1 MIILQ
6 RLKDWFAKLPDKKKY
21 LELITAFLSIPVLLT
36 VLLTNVSQIKKT
48 SSQPKTESTTN
59 TPTKE
64 IIIREVTKI
73 IEPTTELVEACI
85 PEVGM
90 IAIQNPKDDEI
101 VTQNPFTIHIV
112 YTDDQYCPVVWAYR
126 INTSNWSGYTNKSID
141 IYNLEPGQKKLE
153 IKVRSTISKEEK
165 ILSRNFTY
173 DPPIN
178 KVPTPTITEIPT
190 PIPTQSPS
198 ITGVSP
204 TDSI

>member
-1 MIILQ
+1 MILLQ

-48 SSQPKTESTTN
+48 TSQPQTEITTN
-59 TPTKE
+59 APTKE
-64 IIIREVTKI
+64 IIIREITKI
-73 IEPTTELVEACI
+73 IEPTTEPVEACI

-90 IAIQNPKDDEI
+90 ISVQSPKDDET
-101 VTQNPFTIHIV
+101 VTQNPFTIDIV

-126 INTSNWSGYTNKSID
+126 MNTSSWSAYTNKSID

-165 ILSRNFTY
+165 ILSRNFIY
-173 DPPIN
+173 DPPVN
-178 KVPTPTITEIPT
+178 KVPTPTITPIFTPT
-190 PIPTQSPS
+190 PTQNPS

-204 TDSI
+204 TSSI